1 MDKRFLLALLL
12 TALVVIV
19 TPMLFRPAPAPMEP
33 DTARSALDTT
43 ASQPPETS
51 RPAPSP
57 STGVLAPAS
66 SGETQPS
73 TPTPPVRPS
82 VAADTVTISTPTT
95 IYRFTNYGAVPVST
109 ELRAYQSLRPGD
121 GGESLELVRAN
132 GRLLGYRI
140 LTARDTIALD
150 TIPFAATETTSAD
163 GAAVLRYEGS
173 AGGLTIALTYTFV
186 ADSYLVRVQGD
197 VRGFTPPAF
206 LLVDLPHGLRT
217 QEADTIDDQRH
228 LAYVFKPRT
237 GDATSVT
244 FSELD
249 PGQGYLGEGPITWAA
264 TKTKY
269 FLVGLL
275 APDEQ
280 HSFDELIVTGGPRV
294 GRIPTEAR
302 GTVVETLTDGT
313 FAFELY
319 AGPQEWRRLNAL
331 GRDFANV
338 NPYGW
343 SFLRGIIQPFATIV
357 MRILLWMRDTLQI
370 NYGWILVIFGVA
382 VRLLLWPLN
391 QRAMRSSL
399 QLQRLQP
406 QLAEIQKKYAN
417 KPDTPEKANKYR
429 EDVMRVYQEH
439 GMSPLSPLMGCL
451 PMLLPMPI
459 FFALFFVFQNTIE
472 FRGVEF
478 LWLPDISLKDPL
490 YILPVLMGLSMFFLS
505 WIGMRNAPP
514 NPQTKLMTYVLPV
527 VFTAFLFNFASG
539 LNLYYFVQNI
549 AAIPQQWLIARE
561 RAKSAPAPVTR
572 PA

>member
-19 TPMLFRPAPAPMEP
+19 TPMLFRPAPAPVVS
-33 DTARSALDTT
+33 DSATSTLDTPT
-43 ASQPPETS
+43 VQRETP
-51 RPAPSP
+51 RPAASGVPGTPSP
-57 STGVLAPAS
+57 ATPA
-66 SGETQPS
+66 
-73 TPTPPVRPS
+73 TPTPPQGAVPITPT
-82 VAADTVTISTPTT
+82 VTADTATITTATT
-95 IYRFTNYGAVPVST
+95 IYRFTNVGAVPVST
-109 ELRAYQSLRPGD
+109 ELRSYQSLRPAD
-121 GGESLELVRAN
+121 TGESLELVRAD

-150 TIPFAATETTSAD
+150 TVAFTATETTADD
-163 GAAVLRYEGS
+163 GAPVLRYEGR
-173 AGGLTIALTYTFV
+173 AGHLDIALTYTF
-186 ADSYLVRVQGD
+186 APDSYLVRVQGD

-206 LLVDLPHGLRT
+206 LLIDLPRGLRT

-228 LAYVFKPRT
+228 LAYVFKPRA
-237 GDATSVT
+237 GDATSVN

-280 HSFDELIVTGGPRV
+280 HTFDELLVTGGPRV

-313 FAFELY
+313 FSFELY

-370 NYGWILVIFGVA
+370 NYGWILIIFGVA
-382 VRLLLWPLN
+382 VRILLWPLN

>member
-1 MDKRFLLALLL
+1 MDKRFFLALLL

-19 TPMLFRPAPAPMEP
+19 TPMLFRPAPRARDTSAPVP
-33 DTARSALDTT
+33 AQTDTPSAVAEVQPGNRADTPSL
-43 ASQPPETS
+43 AAPPT
-51 RPAPSP
+51 APSEP
-57 STGVLAPAS
+57 QVSAPLL
-66 SGETQPS
+66 T
-73 TPTPPVRPS
+73 
-82 VAADTVTISTPTT
+82 ADTSIITTPTT
-95 IYRFTNYGAVPVST
+95 VYRFTNIGATAVSA
-109 ELRAYQSLRPGD
+109 ELRTYESFRPD
-121 GGESLELVRAN
+121 DAGEPLELVRDDS
-132 GRLLGYRI
+132 RLLGYRI

-150 TIPFAATETTSAD
+150 TIPFTATRSTAAD
-163 GAAVLRYEGS
+163 GAETLRYEAR
-173 AGGLTIALTYTFV
+173 AGELAIALTYTFV
-186 ADSYLVRVQGD
+186 PDSYLVRVQGD
-197 VRGFTPPAF
+197 IEGFTPPAF
-206 LLVDLPHGLRT
+206 LLIDLPRGLRT

-228 LAYVFKPRT
+228 LAYVYKPRA
-237 GDATSVT
+237 GDATSVN
-244 FSELD
+244 FSDLD

-280 HSFDELIVTGGPRV
+280 RTFDELIVTGGPRV
-294 GRIPTEAR
+294 GRVPTEAR

-313 FAFELY
+313 FNFELY
-319 AGPQEWRRLNAL
+319 AGPQEFRRLNAL

-343 SFLRGIIQPFATIV
+343 GFLRGIIQPFATIV
-357 MRILLWMRDTLQI
+357 MRILLWMRETLALH
-370 NYGWILVIFGVA
+370 YGWILVIFGVA
-382 VRLLLWPLN
+382 VRILLWPLN

-406 QLAEIQKKYAN
+406 QLAEIQKKYAT
-417 KPDTPEKANKYR
+417 KADTPEKANKYR
-429 EDVMRVYQEH
+429 EEVMRVYQEH

-514 NPQTKLMTYVLPV
+514 NPQTKLMTYVLPL
-527 VFTAFLFNFASG
+527 VFTAFMVNFASG

-549 AAIPQQWLIARE
+549 TAIPQQWLIARE

>member
-1 MDKRFLLALLL
+1 MDKRFFLALLL

-19 TPMLFRPAPAPMEP
+19 TPMLFRPAPSS
-33 DTARSALDTT
+33 RDTT
-43 ASQPPETS
+43 V
-51 RPAPSP
+51 PAGIS
-57 STGVLAPAS
+57 SDTPAS
-66 SGETQPS
+66 SG
-73 TPTPPVRPS
+73 VRPVDADS
-82 VAADTVTISTPTT
+82 PAITTAPPAPVAEPVQAVPTTAADTAVITTPTT
-95 IYRFTNYGAVPVST
+95 VYRFTNLGAAPVSAQ
-109 ELRAYQSLRPGD
+109 LRTYESLRLSDAGAP
-121 GGESLELVRAN
+121 LELVRDD
-132 GRLLGYRI
+132 GRLLRYRI

-150 TIPFAATETTSAD
+150 TIPFTATESTSGD
-163 GAAVLRYEGS
+163 GASTLRYEGR
-173 AGGLTIALTYTFV
+173 AGSLEIGLTYTF
-186 ADSYLVRVQGD
+186 APDSYLVRVQGD
-197 VRGFTPPAF
+197 IRGFTPPAF
-206 LLVDLPHGLRT
+206 LLIDLPRGLRT
-217 QEADTIDDQRH
+217 QEADTVDDQRH
-228 LAYVFKPRT
+228 LAYVYKPRV
-237 GDATSVT
+237 GDATSVN
-244 FSELD
+244 FGELD

-280 HSFDELIVTGGPRV
+280 HSFDELLVTGGPRV
-294 GRIPTEAR
+294 GRIPTEAY

-313 FAFELY
+313 FSFELY

-343 SFLRGIIQPFATIV
+343 GFLRGIIQPFATIV

-370 NYGWILVIFGVA
+370 NYGWILIIFGVA
-382 VRLLLWPLN
+382 VRILLWPLN

-406 QLAEIQKKYAN
+406 QLAEVQKKYAN
-417 KPDTPEKANKYR
+417 KPETPEKAVKYR